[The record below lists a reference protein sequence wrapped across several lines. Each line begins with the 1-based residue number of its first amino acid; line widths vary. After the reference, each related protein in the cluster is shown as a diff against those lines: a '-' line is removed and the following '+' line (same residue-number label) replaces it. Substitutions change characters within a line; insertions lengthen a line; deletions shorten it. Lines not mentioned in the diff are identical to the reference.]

1 MREKPLV
8 LVVDDDPDNR
18 EIVELRLRS
27 QAYDVAT
34 AEDGLDGLEKA
45 RALKPDIIILDVMMP
60 RMDGIETLKQLKA
73 DASLPF
79 MPVIMLTAKG
89 DLKNVVE
96 GLDNGADDYLVK
108 PLEQSALLARVRSMM
123 RLKALNAKV
132 QEQADLVASQ
142 AAELARLNDGLQA
155 CVIEQVAEIGRM
167 QQLKRFLP
175 PQLAQVILSQGD
187 LKALEGNRREIVSLF
202 CDMRGFTAFA
212 ETSEPE
218 DVMAVL
224 RQYHH
229 TLGPIIQQSEG
240 TIERFTGDGMLVFF
254 NAPLPCPNPAER
266 AVRLG
271 VAMRSAVAGLTAE
284 WAKRGHQIGFGV
296 GIAQGYATCGLIG
309 FEDRL
314 DYAPIGTVTNVAAR
328 LCGHAQDGQVLVSQ
342 RVAATVEPLAETAS
356 LGEIEFKG
364 LARPVTVFNISGLRG

>member
-1 MREKPLV
+1 MRGADMCEKPLI

-18 EIVELRLRS
+18 EIVELRLKS
-27 QAYDVAT
+27 QNYEVAT
-34 AEDGLDGLEKA
+34 ASDGLEGLEKA
-45 RALKPDIIILDVMMP
+45 RALTPDVIILDVMMP
-60 RMDGIETLKQLKA
+60 RMDGIEALKALKA
-73 DASLPF
+73 DTSLPF

-108 PLEQSALLARVRSMM
+108 PIEQSALLARVRAMLRM
-123 RLKALNAKV
+123 KALQSKV
-132 QEQADLVASQ
+132 QEQ

-155 CVIEQVAEIGRM
+155 CVIEQVAEIQRM

-224 RQYHH
+224 RQYHQ
-229 TLGPIIQQSEG
+229 TLGPIIQKSEG

-254 NAPLPCPNPAER
+254 NAPLPCDNPAER

-271 VAMRSAVAGLTAE
+271 AAMRTAVASLTAE
-284 WAKRGHQIGFGV
+284 WAKRGHRIGFGV
-296 GIAQGYATCGLIG
+296 GIAQGYATCGLVG

-314 DYAPIGTVTNVAAR
+314 DYAPIGTVTNIAAR

-342 RVAATVEPLAETAS
+342 RIAATVEAFTKVEPL
-356 LGEIEFKG
+356 GDIEFKG
-364 LARPVTVFNISGLRG
+364 LARPVTVFNIASILA